1 MLQID
6 VITLFPEALA
16 APLSSS
22 VLGREQ
28 ERKLFDIR
36 IINLRDFATD
46 RHRTVDDTRF
56 GGGGGMVLKP
66 EPLAAALDGLG
77 IDFDRFDRDRA
88 RVILTAAS
96 GKPFDQATAIKLSLL
111 ERLVVICGHYKGVD
125 ERILQLYPIDEVS
138 IGDFVLTGG
147 EPAAWTIIDAVLR
160 LVPGVMGNF
169 ESAIDDSFTE
179 DCLVGAPDYTRPA
192 EFRGLSVP
200 EELLSG
206 NHEEIRKY
214 RRRMAIDKTLKNRPE
229 LLDRADLT
237 PDEKAYLKK
246 RKESQ

>member
-1 MLQID
+1 
-6 VITLFPEALA
+6 
-16 APLSSS
+16 
-22 VLGREQ
+22 
-28 ERKLFDIR
+28 
-36 IINLRDFATD
+36 
-46 RHRTVDDTRF
+46 
-56 GGGGGMVLKP
+56 
-66 EPLAAALDGLG
+66 
-77 IDFDRFDRDRA
+77 
-88 RVILTAAS
+88 
-96 GKPFDQATAIKLSLL
+96 
-111 ERLVVICGHYKGVD
+111 
-125 ERILQLYPIDEVS
+125 
-138 IGDFVLTGG
+138 
-147 EPAAWTIIDAVLR
+147 
-160 LVPGVMGNF
+160 MGNF